1 MTLQMFTNILLN
13 ISLLT
18 LIATL
23 ITGFGPVKKLF
34 SEESTPGFSKNQ
46 LFKNI
51 LLAIFFGSISIL
63 STYTGTYVNG
73 AILNTRVIGVLAGG
87 LLGGPVV
94 GLGAGLIAGIHRYAF
109 DIGGFTALSCTIS
122 TLLEGLLGSVIWYRY
137 KKLNR
142 TYNYAELFFI
152 TFLAECMQM
161 LIILAIAK
169 PFHQALSL
177 VKIIAFPM
185 IFLNSI
191 GICLFFS
198 VFRHMMTEQDS
209 QSARRISLTLDIT
222 NQCLPFLRKQT
233 RTTQDWSKILS
244 LLNDLSGCSNIL
256 IADTQ
261 KIVAITEHFSLL
273 EPIIDKTLPLIVQK
287 AIESKSTQVESII
300 QKKKPRLFMN
310 QNYIMIASPLISK
323 SDSIGCL
330 VMILPQNDNT
340 TTKTEIRFVDGLAH
354 LFADQIALSELE
366 SQKQM
371 LNKAEYR
378 ALQAQINPHF
388 LFNSLN
394 TISFFCR
401 EKPERARELLLSLST
416 YFRNTLHTRDYMIP
430 LSQEID
436 FVKAYLDLEKA
447 RFEDS
452 LSIEFDL
459 CEEPCCCVPA
469 LIVQPI
475 VENAIKHGA
484 MKRNQGYL
492 KITTRCEKTET
503 FIIVSDNGPG
513 IPLSTIREI
522 LDETS
527 PKGVG
532 LQNVHQRLQSIYGV
546 SHGLLITSNDQ
557 GTQVTL
563 KIPHDMEETYAN
575 SNY

>member
-23 ITGFGPVKKLF
+23 ITGFRPVKKLF
-34 SEESTPGFSKNQ
+34 YEEASGVFSKNQ
-46 LFKNI
+46 FIKDL

-109 DIGGFTALSCTIS
+109 DVGGFTALSCTIS
-122 TLLEGLLGSVIWYRY
+122 TLFEGLLGSIIWYRY
-137 KKLNR
+137 KKKNR

-152 TFLAECMQM
+152 TFFAECMQM
-161 LIILAIAK
+161 VIILLIAK
-169 PFHQALSL
+169 PFHRALSL
-177 VKIIAFPM
+177 VQIIAFPM
-185 IFLNSI
+185 IILNSI

-222 NQCLPFLRKQT
+222 NQCLPFLRKRI
-233 RTTQDWSKILS
+233 RTKEDWLKILS
-244 LLNDLSGCSNIL
+244 LLHDLSGCSNIL
-256 IADTQ
+256 ITDTQ
-261 KIVAITEHFSLL
+261 KSVAVTDHFSSL
-273 EPIIDKTLPLIVQK
+273 EPLQDDKLPQIVQK
-287 AIESKSTQVESII
+287 ALETKSTQVDAII
-300 QKKKPRLFMN
+300 QKNKAKFSMR
-310 QNYIMIASPLISK
+310 QNHIIIASPLISK

-330 VMILPQNDNT
+330 VMILPQNNNT

-354 LFADQIALSELE
+354 LFADQISLSELE
-366 SQKQM
+366 FQKQM
-371 LNKAEYR
+371 LNKAEYK

-416 YFRNTLHTRDYMIP
+416 YFRNTLHSRDYMIP
-430 LSQEID
+430 LSQEIE

-452 LSIEFDL
+452 LTIEFDL

-484 MKRNQGYL
+484 MTRSQGSVN
-492 KITTRCEKTET
+492 ITTRCEKKET
-503 FIIVSDNGPG
+503 FIIISDNGPG
-513 IPLSTIREI
+513 IPLSTIGEI
-522 LDETS
+522 LDEKS

-532 LQNVHQRLQSIYGV
+532 LQNVHQRLQSIYGI

-563 KIPHDMEETYAN
+563 RIPHDTEETYAN
-575 SNY
+575 RNH

>member
-1 MTLQMFTNILLN
+1 MNLQMFTNILLN

-34 SEESTPGFSKNQ
+34 SEETTEGFSKNQ
-46 LFKNI
+46 LVKNL
-51 LLAIFFGSISIL
+51 LLAVFFGSISIL

-109 DIGGFTALSCTIS
+109 DVGGFTAISCTIS
-122 TLLEGLLGSVIWYRY
+122 TLLEGLLGSVVWYY
-137 KKLNR
+137 HKKRNR
-142 TYNYAELFFI
+142 SYNYAELFFV
-152 TFLAECMQM
+152 TFFAECMQM
-161 LIILAIAK
+161 MIILLIAK
-169 PFHQALSL
+169 PFHRALAL
-177 VKIIAFPM
+177 IQIIAFPM
-185 IFLNSI
+185 IILNSI

-209 QSARRISLTLDIT
+209 QSARRISLTLEIT
-222 NQCLPFLRKQT
+222 NQCLPFLRKRV
-233 RTTQDWSKILS
+233 RTKEDWFKILS

-256 IADTQ
+256 ISDTQ
-261 KIVAITEHFSLL
+261 KIVAVTAHFSSL
-273 EPIIDKTLPLIVQK
+273 EPIHNVTLPIIVQK
-287 AIESKSTQVESII
+287 ALETKSTQVEAVI
-300 QKKKPRLFMN
+300 QKKKSRFSMN
-310 QNYIMIASPLISK
+310 QNHIMIASPLISK
-323 SDSIGCL
+323 SDVIGCL
-330 VMILPQNDNT
+330 VMILPQNDNS

-354 LFADQIALSELE
+354 LFADQISLSELE
-366 SQKQM
+366 FQKQM
-371 LNKAEYR
+371 LHKAEYQ

-416 YFRNTLHTRDYMIP
+416 YFRNTLHSRDYMIP
-430 LSQEID
+430 LSQELD
-436 FVKAYLDLEKA
+436 HVKAYLDLEKA

-459 CEEPCCCVPA
+459 CEEPRCCVPA

-475 VENAIKHGA
+475 VENAVKHGA
-484 MKRNQGYL
+484 MRRPQGYL

-503 FIIVSDNGPG
+503 LIIISDNGPG
-513 IPLSTIREI
+513 IPSSIISAIQDDKT
-522 LDETS
+522 T
-527 PKGVG
+527 KGLG
-532 LQNVHQRLQSIYGV
+532 IQNVHQRLQSIYGI
-546 SHGLLITSNDQ
+546 SNGLLISSTDQ
-557 GTQVTL
+557 GTQITFR
-563 KIPHDMEETYAN
+563 IPHDMEETYAN